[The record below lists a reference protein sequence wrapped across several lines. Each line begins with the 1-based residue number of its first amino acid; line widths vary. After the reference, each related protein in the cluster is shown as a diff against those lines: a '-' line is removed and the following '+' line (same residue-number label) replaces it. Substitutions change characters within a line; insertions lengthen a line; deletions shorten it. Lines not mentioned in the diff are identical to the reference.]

1 MSINRSDVAHQLVPG
16 LNEIFGLSYKD
27 VPEEHKPLFDTESS
41 KRAFEEDQL
50 MTGFET
56 APFKAEGAAVQYLTA
71 SESYK
76 ARYTHKTVAMAF
88 AITEEA
94 MEDNL
99 YDSFSKLRSKA
110 LGRAMANTKQ
120 VEAANVYNNAFSTNF
135 LGGDGAALC
144 ATHTLADG
152 STIANNVAADLS
164 ETALENAIIAI
175 AGWTDDKGILIAAK
189 AVSLHIPR
197 NSMFVASRILNSS
210 MRPGTADNDINALN
224 YGSYLPKGF
233 TVNHRFTDTNAW
245 FLRTD
250 VPNGMK
256 MFTRVGLS
264 TKMEGDFDTGNMRY
278 KARERYSFGW
288 SDFRGLYGSSG
299 AT

>member
-1 MSINRSDVAHQLVPG
+1 MAINRAQIAHQLVPG
-16 LNEIFGLSYKD
+16 LNTIFGLAYKD
-27 VPEEHKPLFDTESS
+27 VADEHRPLFDIESS

-56 APFKAEGAAVQYLTA
+56 APFKSEGAAVQYLTA
-71 SESYK
+71 EESYK
-76 ARYTHKTVAMAF
+76 ARYTHRTVAMAY
-88 AITEEA
+88 ALTEEA

-99 YDSFSKLRSKA
+99 YDTFSKLRSKA
-110 LGRAMANTKQ
+110 LGRSMANTKQ
-120 VEAANVYNNAFSTNF
+120 VEAANVYNNAFSTSY

-144 ATHTLADG
+144 ATHTLANG
-152 STIANNVAADLS
+152 STIANNVASDLS
-164 ETALENAIIAI
+164 ETALENAMIAI
-175 AGWTDDKGILIAAK
+175 AGWTDDKGILIGAK

-197 NSMFVASRILNSS
+197 NLMFVASRLLNST
-210 MRPGTADNDINALN
+210 MRPGVADNDINALN
-224 YGSYLPKGF
+224 YGNYLPKGF

-250 VPNGMK
+250 IPSGMK
-256 MFTRVGLS
+256 MFQRVGLS

-288 SDFRGLYGSSG
+288 TDWRGLYGSAGS
-299 AT
+299 T